1 MNRAREVVRGNGAIG
16 AALGVATEYAADA
29 ERALDTLDDN
39 PGIDALRSLP
49 RALVEGV
56 PV

>member
-1 MNRAREVVRGNGAIG
+1 MQKARDVVRSNGAVG
-16 AALGVATEYAADA
+16 AALGVATEYAAEA

-39 PGIDALRSLP
+39 PGVDALRSLP
-49 RALVEGV
+49 RQLVEGV